1 VTAVA
6 LGDALRDALRDAW
19 PLDERIVFLNHGSFG
34 ACPLAVLEHQQALR
48 LRLEQEP
55 VRFFVR
61 ELESAWDEAR
71 AALATFVGCDPDDL
85 VSVPNATVG
94 VNAVLASLRLEAG
107 DEVLITNQVYPA
119 CRNAVTSL
127 AERTGARV
135 VELPVPFP
143 PPGEDEL
150 DEALRV
156 RITDRTRVALLD
168 HVTSP
173 TGTILPLERWV
184 PMLKQQ
190 GVRVLID
197 GAHAPGMVPLDIDA
211 LGADFYVGNCHKWLC
226 APKGAGFLHVA
237 HAHRDEVH
245 PQVVSLGYRSPRKDR
260 SAFLVEF
267 GWSGTNDPTA
277 FLAVPFAIRYVGS
290 LHPEG
295 WRGIRARNHALMVEA
310 VGKLGHALGL
320 EPWQEDTWYGSMV
333 ALPLPNREDAEPCP
347 PRLDALQDQLFEGHG
362 IEVPVITWPRH
373 PRRMI
378 RMSAHL
384 YNGGEDFDAL
394 ANALRALAG

>member
-6 LGDALRDALRDAW
+6 LGGALRDAW

-71 AALATFVGCDPDDL
+71 AALAAFVGCDPDDL
-85 VSVPNATVG
+85 VSVPNATMG
-94 VNAVLASLRLEAG
+94 VNAVLASLRLEAD

-127 AERTGARV
+127 ADRTGARV

-143 PPGEDEL
+143 PPGADEM
-150 DEALRV
+150 DEALRLH
-156 RITDRTRVALLD
+156 ITDRTRLALLD

-173 TGTILPLERWV
+173 TGTILPLDRWV
-184 PMLKQQ
+184 PMLTER

-211 LGADFYVGNCHKWLC
+211 LGADYYVGNCHKWLC
-226 APKGAGFLHVA
+226 APKGAGFLQVA
-237 HAHRDEVH
+237 RAHRDEVH

-277 FLAVPFAIRYVGS
+277 FLTVPFAIRYVGS

-295 WRGIRARNHALMVEA
+295 WTRIRARNHAIMVEA
-310 VGKLGHALGL
+310 VGKLSHALGV
-320 EPWQEDTWYGSMV
+320 EPWQKDTWYGSMV
-333 ALPLPNREDAEPCP
+333 ALPLPDREDAEPCP
-347 PRLDALQDQLFEGHG
+347 PRLDALQDRLFEGHG
-362 IEVPVITWPRH
+362 IEVPVVTWPRH
-373 PRRMI
+373 PKRLI
-378 RMSAHL
+378 RLSAHL
-384 YNGGEDFDAL
+384 YNTVEDFEAL
-394 ANALRALAG
+394 ANALRALRDA

>member
-1 VTAVA
+1 VTAV
-6 LGDALRDALRDAW
+6 ALRDAW
-19 PLDERIVFLNHGSFG
+19 PLDKRIVFLNHGSFG
-34 ACPLAVLEHQQALR
+34 ACPVAVLEHQQTWR
-48 LRLEQEP
+48 LRLEREP

-61 ELESAWDEAR
+61 ELETAWDEAR
-71 AALATFVGCDPDDL
+71 AELSAFVGCDPDDL

-127 AERTGARV
+127 AESTGARV

-143 PPGEDEL
+143 PPGADGI

-184 PMLKQQ
+184 PMLKQR

-211 LGADFYVGNCHKWLC
+211 LGADYYVGNCHKWLC

-237 HAHRDEVH
+237 RTHRDEVH

-277 FLAVPFAIRYVGS
+277 FLTVPFAIRYVGS
-290 LHPEG
+290 LDPEG
-295 WRGIRARNHALMVEA
+295 WPGIRARNHALMVEA
-310 VGKLGHALGL
+310 VGKLGNVLSV
-320 EPWQEDTWYGSMV
+320 EPWQDASWFGSMV
-333 ALPLPNREDAEPCP
+333 ALPLPDREEAEPCP
-347 PRLDALQDQLFEGHG
+347 PRLDALQDRLFEGHG
-362 IEVPVITWPRH
+362 IEVPVVTWPRH
-373 PRRMI
+373 PKRLI
-378 RMSAHL
+378 RLSAHL
-384 YNGGEDFDAL
+384 YNTVEDFEAL
-394 ANALRALAG
+394 ASALAETNVGHAARLR